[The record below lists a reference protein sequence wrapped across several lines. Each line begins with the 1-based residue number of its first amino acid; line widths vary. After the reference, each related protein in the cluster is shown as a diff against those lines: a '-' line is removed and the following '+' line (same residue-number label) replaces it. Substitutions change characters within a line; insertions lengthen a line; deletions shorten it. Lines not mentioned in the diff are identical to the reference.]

1 MAAGG
6 PIAYFARNPVAG
18 NLLVVLLLFGG
29 VYTVLH
35 LEIQSIPEFDARQIT
50 VDVPYPGSSAREA
63 EEDINRRFALLTDHK
78 RSTAARRH

>member
-18 NLLVVLLLFGG
+18 NLLMVLLLFGG

-50 VDVPYPGSSAREA
+50 VDVPYPGSSGPGWTLS
-63 EEDINRRFALLTDHK
+63 RR
-78 RSTAARRH
+78 RRARRH